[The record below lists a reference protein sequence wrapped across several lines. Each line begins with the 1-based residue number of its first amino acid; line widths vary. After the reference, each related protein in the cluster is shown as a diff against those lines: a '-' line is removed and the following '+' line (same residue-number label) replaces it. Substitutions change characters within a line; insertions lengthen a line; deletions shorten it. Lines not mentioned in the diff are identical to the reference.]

1 MIGLLLSMCLLF
13 GCSNAQNSNALP
25 APTTGSLFAEWPTP
39 LPGRS
44 PTINLDIS
52 STAILPPLLSAT
64 PSLQQNSDPDTRS
77 SAVASDLAPEP
88 FAIFLPLVVH
98 TDTIPQSTGTP
109 ATAAVL
115 LPTSTPAPPLP
126 PTSTSVAPA
135 PPLPPTST
143 PVALAAPLPPTSTPA
158 APLLTTS
165 PPTAPD
171 EQIALLPIYDD
182 HLHPDWSTEQSQGV
196 VYDLATDTYT
206 YSGRVAAAI
215 SPQRKYGQFFLTVR
229 EDTQTVY
236 NRNEILGVS
245 FWLSGGSNSIDPG
258 DLAVTVVGSNAYPY
272 WVAGDTSVQRAAG
285 IPDTEITEEF
295 PLFSETRLYF
305 LDINRTIPPHMWVE
319 IVLWLDEREFDPDYR
334 YVTGIY
340 IKNDDPAY
348 LPTFYI
354 DRMSLL
360 GIRSS

>member
-1 MIGLLLSMCLLF
+1 MIGLLLPMCLLF

-77 SAVASDLAPEP
+77 SAVASDLAREP

-126 PTSTSVAPA
+126 PTST
-135 PPLPPTST
+135 
-143 PVALAAPLPPTSTPA
+143 PVALAAPLPLTSTPA